1 MRDRE
6 KPTSLIK
13 KNVAFNWPRP
23 SSGGSSDHC
32 RYCFTTHERYNL
44 CEDCLDFFC
53 DSCLVNY
60 HPPGHTVCKRIP
72 FSVFACR
79 EHKAVYRYFC
89 NRCKELR
96 CEDCILME
104 GQCSDHADMIEKSL
118 KHMAHDKVGFSL
130 DFDLLKSM
138 FTVQNHRAFVIV
150 LTLHISPLRGAN
162 QKYLAGKL
170 LLPRY

>member
-1 MRDRE
+1 MRTNRA
-6 KPTSLIK
+6 KQTAFTRSVHKMKSSSNTSL
-13 KNVAFNWPRP
+13 ARP
-23 SSGGSSDHC
+23 AHRC

-60 HPPGHTVCKRIP
+60 HPTGHTVCKRIP

-118 KHMAHDKVGFSL
+118 KHMAHDKVGISL
-130 DFDLLKSM
+130 DSDLLQSM
-138 FTVQNHRAFVIV
+138 VTVNC
-150 LTLHISPLRGAN
+150 S
-162 QKYLAGKL
+162 YLDTKK
-170 LLPRY
+170 RR

>member
-1 MRDRE
+1 MRTNRA
-6 KPTSLIK
+6 KQTAFTRSVHKMKSSSNTSL
-13 KNVAFNWPRP
+13 AGPAHR
-23 SSGGSSDHC
+23 C

-60 HPPGHTVCKRIP
+60 HPPGHSVCKRIP

-89 NRCKELR
+89 SRCKELR

-104 GQCSDHADMIEKSL
+104 GQCSGHADRLEQSV
-118 KHMAHDKVGFSL
+118 KHMAHEQV
-130 DFDLLKSM
+130 
-138 FTVQNHRAFVIV
+138 NI
-150 LTLHISPLRGAN
+150 
-162 QKYLAGKL
+162 
-170 LLPRY
+170 

>member
-1 MRDRE
+1 MRTNRA
-6 KPTSLIK
+6 KQTAFTRSVHKMKSSSNTSLTGP
-13 KNVAFNWPRP
+13 AHR
-23 SSGGSSDHC
+23 C

-89 NRCKELR
+89 NRCKKLR

-104 GQCSDHADMIEKSL
+104 GQCSGHADRLEQSV
-118 KHMAHDKVGFSL
+118 KHMALEQV
-130 DFDLLKSM
+130 
-138 FTVQNHRAFVIV
+138 NI
-150 LTLHISPLRGAN
+150 
-162 QKYLAGKL
+162 
-170 LLPRY
+170 

>member
-1 MRDRE
+1 MFSFDKDNTSDDMQMRTNRA
-6 KPTSLIK
+6 KQTAFTRSVHKIKSSSNTSL
-13 KNVAFNWPRP
+13 AGPAHR
-23 SSGGSSDHC
+23 C

-60 HPPGHTVCKRIP
+60 HPPGHSVCKRIP

-104 GQCSDHADMIEKSL
+104 GQCSGHADRLEQSV
-118 KHMAHDKVGFSL
+118 KHMAHEQV
-130 DFDLLKSM
+130 
-138 FTVQNHRAFVIV
+138 NI
-150 LTLHISPLRGAN
+150 
-162 QKYLAGKL
+162 
-170 LLPRY
+170 